1 MPTTAEPAAA
11 GSASVPSEVSVTAA
25 EAPAAAP
32 PRRNRLRLGRQG
44 LILPALLW
52 TLLFFVVPLGLM
64 VVYSFGQIDIITFQ
78 TTFGWTL
85 ENYRQLAN
93 DIYIHTIVRSLEMSI
108 GATIGCLVVG
118 YPVAYTIARQRG
130 RVQTMLLLGV
140 MIPFWTS
147 FVVRTYAW
155 VNLLSND
162 GLVTRA
168 LHGLRLQSES
178 SQIIYTPT
186 AVTIGIVYT
195 YLPLMILPLF
205 VALERIDPQLVQAA
219 WDLGA
224 SRFGVFRR
232 VVLPLSMPGVIVGC
246 ILVGVPAT
254 GEYVIP
260 AILGGDKTLM
270 YGNVVANQ
278 FLKVGD
284 YPFGSALAVTL
295 MAFVTIFLVITRSR
309 LSRLEEIT

>member
-1 MPTTAEPAAA
+1 MV
-11 GSASVPSEVSVTAA
+11 SASRSPAVDPATD
-25 EAPAAAP
+25 APGRRRSWRVALLAP
-32 PRRNRLRLGRQG
+32 G
-44 LILPALLW
+44 LLW
-52 TLLFFVVPLGLM
+52 TLIFFVVPLVVM

-85 ENYRQLAN
+85 DNYRRLAN
-93 DIYIHTIVRSLEMSI
+93 DIYLHTILRSLEMSI
-108 GATIGCLVVG
+108 GATIGCLLVG
-118 YPVAYTIARQRG
+118 YPVAYTIARQKG
-130 RVQTMLLLGV
+130 RTQTLLLLGV
-140 MIPFWTS
+140 MVPFWTS

-168 LHGLRLQSES
+168 LRGLGLESDS
-178 SQIIYTPT
+178 SQLIYTPT

-195 YLPLMILPLF
+195 YLPLMVLPLY
-205 VALERIDPQLVQAA
+205 VALERIDPQLLQAA
-219 WDLGA
+219 SDLGA
-224 SRFGVFRR
+224 GWFGRFRR
-232 VVLPLSMPGVIVGC
+232 VVLPLSMPGVIAGC

-284 YPFGSALAVTL
+284 YPFGSALAVSL
-295 MAFVTIFLVITRSR
+295 MLLVTGFLLITRGR
-309 LSRLEEIT
+309 LARAEEIT

>member
-1 MPTTAEPAAA
+1 VAVARA
-11 GSASVPSEVSVTAA
+11 
-25 EAPAAAP
+25 APAQSRSADVAESSAVTP
-32 PRRNRLRLGRQG
+32 PRRPHRWRRLGRG
-44 LILPALLW
+44 TLILPGLLW
-52 TLLFFVVPLGLM
+52 TLAFFVVPLALM
-64 VVYSFGQIDIITFQ
+64 VVYSFGQIDIITFK

-85 ENYRQLAN
+85 ENYRRLHN
-93 DIYIHTIVRSLEMSI
+93 DIYIHTIIRSLEMSA
-108 GATIGCLVVG
+108 GATIGCLLVG
-118 YPVAYTIARQRG
+118 YPVAYTIARSRG
-130 RVQTMLLLGV
+130 RVQTLLLLGV
-140 MIPFWTS
+140 MVPFWTS

-168 LHGLRLQSES
+168 LHALRLESES

-186 AVTIGIVYT
+186 AVTIGLVYT
-195 YLPLMILPLF
+195 YLPLMILPLY

-219 WDLGA
+219 SDLGA

-232 VVLPLSMPGVIVGC
+232 VVFPLSMPGVIVGC

-278 FLKVGD
+278 FLRVGD

-295 MAFVTIFLVITRSR
+295 MSLVTVFLVATRSR
-309 LSRLEEIT
+309 LARMEEIT

>member
-1 MPTTAEPAAA
+1 VPATD
-11 GSASVPSEVSVTAA
+11 TAA
-25 EAPAAAP
+25 DRATGRT
-32 PRRNRLRLGRQG
+32 RRPRLGRQG

-52 TLLFFVVPLGLM
+52 TLVFFVVPLGLM

-85 ENYRQLAN
+85 DNYRALAN
-93 DIYIHTIVRSLEMSI
+93 DIYVHTIIRSLVMSI
-108 GATIGCLVVG
+108 GATIACLLVG
-118 YPVAYTIARQRG
+118 YPVAYTIARQPAR
-130 RVQTMLLLGV
+130 RQNLLLLGI

-168 LHGLRLQSES
+168 LHALHLESES
-178 SQIIYTPT
+178 SQLIYTPA

-195 YLPLMILPLF
+195 YLPLMILPLY
-205 VALERIDPQLVQAA
+205 VALERIDVQLVQAA
-219 WDLGA
+219 YDLGA
-224 SRFGVFRR
+224 SRLGVFRR

-254 GEYVIP
+254 GEYTIP

-284 YPFGSALAVTL
+284 YPFGSALAVSL
-295 MAFVTIFLVITRSR
+295 MALVTVFLLLSRSR
-309 LSRLEEIT
+309 LARMEEVT

>member
-1 MPTTAEPAAA
+1 MV
-11 GSASVPSEVSVTAA
+11 SASRSPAGCVRGGIHGRRRSWRVALL
-25 EAPAAAP
+25 AP
-32 PRRNRLRLGRQG
+32 G
-44 LILPALLW
+44 LLW
-52 TLLFFVVPLGLM
+52 TLIFFVVPLVVM

-85 ENYRQLAN
+85 DNYRRLAN
-93 DIYIHTIVRSLEMSI
+93 DIYLHTILRSLEMSI
-108 GATIGCLVVG
+108 GATIGCLLVG
-118 YPVAYTIARQRG
+118 YPVAYTIARQKG
-130 RVQTMLLLGV
+130 RTQTLLLLGV
-140 MIPFWTS
+140 MVPFWTS

-168 LHGLRLQSES
+168 LRGLGLESDS
-178 SQIIYTPT
+178 SQLIYTPT

-195 YLPLMILPLF
+195 YLPLMVLPLY
-205 VALERIDPQLVQAA
+205 VALERIDPQLLQAA
-219 WDLGA
+219 SDLGA
-224 SRFGVFRR
+224 GWFGRFRR
-232 VVLPLSMPGVIVGC
+232 VVLPLSMPGVIAGC

-284 YPFGSALAVTL
+284 YPFGSALAVSL
-295 MAFVTIFLVITRSR
+295 MLLVTGFLLITRGR
-309 LSRLEEIT
+309 LARAEEIT

>member
-1 MPTTAEPAAA
+1 VPATHTAAEPAA
-11 GSASVPSEVSVTAA
+11 GRRRR
-25 EAPAAAP
+25 
-32 PRRNRLRLGRQG
+32 PRVGRQG

-52 TLLFFVVPLGLM
+52 TLVFFVIPLGLM

-85 ENYRQLAN
+85 DNYRALAN
-93 DIYIHTIVRSLEMSI
+93 DIYVHTIVRSLLMSI
-108 GATIGCLVVG
+108 GATIACLLVG
-118 YPVAYTIARQRG
+118 YPVAYTIARQPAR
-130 RVQTMLLLGV
+130 RQNLLLLGI

-168 LHGLRLQSES
+168 LHALHLESQS
-178 SQIIYTPT
+178 SQLIYTPA

-195 YLPLMILPLF
+195 YLPLMILPLY
-205 VALERIDPQLVQAA
+205 VALERIDVQLVQAA
-219 WDLGA
+219 YDLGA

-254 GEYVIP
+254 GEYTIP

-284 YPFGSALAVTL
+284 YPFGSALAVSL
-295 MAFVTIFLVITRSR
+295 MALVTVFLLLSRSR
-309 LSRLEEIT
+309 LARMEEVT